1 MAIIPHTTG
10 GAVSFSAKC
19 VALRSSGDGGRA
31 SAVVVGTLGRGRY
44 GKSRPRSLGCRP
56 MVVGLAGLLLLKLLL
71 SFSDLGNALYTR
83 GGGVLAPRTVRG
95 NLDRA
100 VY

>member
-1 MAIIPHTTG
+1 MIPYTG
-10 GAVSFSAKC
+10 GGTLSFLTKSA
-19 VALRSSGDGGRA
+19 ALRSGDGGRGA
-31 SAVVVGTLGRGRY
+31 PAVVVGTLGRGRD

-56 MVVGLAGLLLLKLLL
+56 MVVGLAGLLLLL

-83 GGGVLAPRTVRG
+83 GGVLLPRTVKG
-95 NLDRA
+95 NLARA